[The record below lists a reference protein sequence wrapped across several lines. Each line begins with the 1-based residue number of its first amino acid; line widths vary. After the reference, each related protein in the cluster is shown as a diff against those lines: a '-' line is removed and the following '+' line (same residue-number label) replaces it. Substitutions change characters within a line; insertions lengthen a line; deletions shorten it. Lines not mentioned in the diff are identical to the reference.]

1 MFPWGYTI
9 VHYINGDVKQ
19 VIEVPASLKEP
30 KRMEVYYAKNNQ
42 IVEYAMGEGRS
53 VHYFMAEDQ
62 I

>member
-1 MFPWGYTI
+1 M
-9 VHYINGDVKQ
+9 HYINGDVKQ
-19 VIEVPASLKEP
+19 VIEVATSSKEP

>member
-1 MFPWGYTI
+1 M
-9 VHYINGDVKQ
+9 HYINGDVKQ

>member
-1 MFPWGYTI
+1 VFPWGYTI

-19 VIEVPASLKEP
+19 VIEVATSSKEP